1 MVRMCRRRTAI
12 ASVLTLLACL
22 MTAGCALEPR
32 VLREKLDEC
41 DRYQFDAL
49 VYRRARDGAV
59 VKVLCIPEAEE
70 MDLQVEQP
78 ALVPMLI
85 KRVVPLFN

>member
-1 MVRMCRRRTAI
+1 MCWRRTII
-12 ASVLTLLACL
+12 ASVLTVLACL
-22 MTAGCALEPR
+22 LMTACALEPR
-32 VLREKLDEC
+32 VLRDKLDEC

-59 VKVLCIPEAEE
+59 VKVLCIPDAEE

-85 KRVVPLFN
+85 KRMVPLLNQ